1 MSVARE
7 DRGPDDLAP
16 QDVEPFTVLMPVYDG
31 DRRRFVKRAFESAT
45 REQELPP
52 TQVVVVRDGPVR
64 PKLQALLEKLA
75 ATPGFDVDL
84 VELPQ
89 NVGLAAALEVGL
101 EHCDH
106 EIVARVDA
114 DDVSLPHRF
123 AVQVPLV
130 TAGYDLVGSAIVE
143 IEDDEAEWGRTRTP
157 PTTPDEIERYS
168 RFHDPFNH
176 PSVVYRRTAVRGA
189 GGYETL
195 DLMED
200 YLLFARMI
208 AAGAQVANVA
218 EPLVLYRVGAG
229 AYARRG
235 GTRLLRSELRL
246 QRTLRD
252 EGFTSRTQYVRNVVV
267 RGGYRLVPEGLRK
280 AAYRT
285 LLIRERP
292 DAADVRE
299 PGAAVEH
306 GPAAAPGEP
315 SQPVSG

>member
-16 QDVEPFTVLMPVYDG
+16 TDVEPFTVLMPVYDG
-31 DRRRFVKRAFESAT
+31 DKRRFVRRAFESAT
-45 REQELPP
+45 REQTLPP
-52 TQVVVVRDGPVR
+52 AQVVIVRDGPVR
-64 PKLQALLEKLA
+64 PKLQKLLEKLA
-75 ATPGFDVDL
+75 ATPGLDVDL
-84 VELPQ
+84 LELPR

-101 EHCDH
+101 DHCDH

-130 TAGYDLVGSAIVE
+130 VAGYDLVGSAIVE
-143 IEDDEAEWGRTRTP
+143 IEEDEAEWGRTRTP
-157 PTTPDEIERYS
+157 PTTPEEIAQYS

-208 AAGAQVANVA
+208 AGGANVANVA

-235 GTRLLRSELRL
+235 GARLLRSELRL

-252 EGFTSRTQYVRNVVV
+252 EGFTSRSQYVRNVVV

-280 AAYRT
+280 AAYRS
-285 LLIRERP
+285 IIVKDR
-292 DAADVRE
+292 AA
-299 PGAAVEH
+299 GAA
-306 GPAAAPGEP
+306 EP
-315 SQPVSG
+315 SEAARGL

>member
-1 MSVARE
+1 MTVARE
-7 DRGPDDLAP
+7 DLGPDGLTPLDT
-16 QDVEPFTVLMPVYDG
+16 EPFTVLMPVYDG
-31 DRRRFVKRAFESAT
+31 DKRRFVKRAFESAT
-45 REQELPP
+45 REQTLPP

-64 PKLQALLEKLA
+64 PKLQKLLEKLA
-75 ATPGFDVDL
+75 ATPGLDVDL
-84 VELPQ
+84 VALPQ

-101 EHCDH
+101 DHCDH

-157 PTTPDEIERYS
+157 PTTPAEIERYS

-176 PSVVYRRTAVRGA
+176 PSVVYRRAAVRGA

-208 AAGAQVANVA
+208 AAGAQVANVP

-235 GTRLLRSELRL
+235 GARLLRSELRL

-252 EGFTSRTQYVRNVVV
+252 EGFTSRSQYVRNVVV

-285 LLIRERP
+285 LIVKQPAEG
-292 DAADVRE
+292 VE
-299 PGAAVEH
+299 GAQEAT
-306 GPAAAPGEP
+306 GGR
-315 SQPVSG
+315 

>member
-1 MSVARE
+1 MSLARE
-7 DRGPDDLAP
+7 DLGPDDVAP
-16 QDVEPFTVLMPVYDG
+16 LDTEPFTVLMPVYDG
-31 DRRRFVKRAFESAT
+31 DKRRFVRRAFESAT
-45 REQELPP
+45 REQTLPP
-52 TQVVVVRDGPVR
+52 AQVVIVRDGPVR
-64 PKLQALLEKLA
+64 PKLQALLERLA
-75 ATPGFDVDL
+75 ATPGLDVEL

-101 EHCDH
+101 DHCDH

-143 IEDDEAEWGRTRTP
+143 IEEDEAEWGRTRTP
-157 PTTPDEIERYS
+157 PTTPEEIERYS

-176 PSVVYRRTAVRGA
+176 PSVVYRRSAVRGA

-252 EGFTSRTQYVRNVVV
+252 EGFTSRSQYVRNVVV
-267 RGGYRLVPEGLRK
+267 RGGYRLVPEALRK

-285 LLIRERP
+285 LI
-292 DAADVRE
+292 VK
-299 PGAAVEH
+299 
-306 GPAAAPGEP
+306 EP
-315 SQPVSG
+315 SVGVEGAQEASGGR

>member
-1 MSVARE
+1 MTVARE
-7 DRGPDDLAP
+7 DLGPDGLAP
-16 QDVEPFTVLMPVYDG
+16 LDTEPFTVLMPVYDG
-31 DRRRFVKRAFESAT
+31 DKRRFVRRAFESAT
-45 REQELPP
+45 REQTLPP

-64 PKLQALLEKLA
+64 PKLQKLLEKLA
-75 ATPGFDVDL
+75 ATPGVDVDL

-89 NVGLAAALEVGL
+89 NLGLAAALEVGL
-101 EHCDH
+101 DHCDH

-130 TAGYDLVGSAIVE
+130 IAGYDLVGSAIVE
-143 IEDDEAEWGRTRTP
+143 IEEDEAEWGRTRTP
-157 PTTPDEIERYS
+157 PTTPEEIERYS

-176 PSVVYRRTAVRGA
+176 PSVVYRRSAVRGA

-208 AAGAQVANVA
+208 AAGAQVANVP

-252 EGFTSRTQYVRNVVV
+252 EGFTSRSQYVRNVVV
-267 RGGYRLVPEGLRK
+267 RGGYRLVPEALRK

-285 LLIRERP
+285 LI
-292 DAADVRE
+292 VKE
-299 PGAAVEH
+299 PAEGVEGAQEATGGH
-306 GPAAAPGEP
+306 
-315 SQPVSG
+315 